1 MISVISL
8 VKEEVVESNAKKF
21 DETNRWKLF
30 RNEEKRSE
38 NSPDFSGELNING
51 ELYWMDGWV
60 KEGQT
65 KRFFSGTIK
74 PKKNKTAI
82 DEDVPF

>member
-8 VKEEVVESNAKKF
+8 VKEEVVESNTKKF

-65 KRFFSGTIK
+65 KRFFSGTVK
-74 PKKNKTAI
+74 PKKSKVAI